1 MSSLPSVHATLK
13 RWSAQEEA
21 AARQAL
27 VAMRA
32 ELGQQRM
39 ANEQRWAGLQAAQD
53 CLVNLKV
60 QPPRLWLCRHGS
72 AEIRIRLE
80 QPVGRAEQGVRS
92 YGIIWPCPALAS
104 PALHAVFGRGHH
116 RQHLHT
122 ARWLRS

>member
-1 MSSLPSVHATLK
+1 M
-13 RWSAQEEA
+13 

-60 QPPRLWLCRHGS
+60 QPPRLWLCRLGS
-72 AEIRIRLE
+72 GIVQRSKSGWSSQWAELSWVLGHMGLSGRVRPWQAQLCMRSLAVGITGSTYT
-80 QPVGRAEQGVRS
+80 QPDGCAAEGCTRHCHVE
-92 YGIIWPCPALAS
+92 
-104 PALHAVFGRGHH
+104 
-116 RQHLHT
+116 
-122 ARWLRS
+122 